1 MAKIENTLKRKTYF
15 REIIDRFLIV
25 CEGEKTEPNYFRKFP
40 INKDI
45 VEIKVEGAGYVTDSL
60 VAKAIE
66 LKEKA
71 IQEKRPYNQVWCVF
85 DKDSNPSHN
94 FNRAI
99 QLAKNNNIKIAYS
112 NEAFEL
118 WYLLHFEYLQSAL
131 PRNRYIDK
139 LSILLGHA
147 YQKNSIIMYDE
158 LRNKQKKARLFADKL
173 LQSYPIFNPANNN
186 PSTTVHLLV
195 KEINRFLE

>member
-1 MAKIENTLKRKTYF
+1 MGKFQGALKRKINI
-15 REIIDRFLIV
+15 REVRNRFLIV
-25 CEGEKTEPNYFRKFP
+25 CEGERTEPNYFRKFP

-45 VEIKVEGAGYVTDSL
+45 IEVKIGAAGYVTDSL
-60 VAKAIE
+60 VIKAIE

-71 IQEKRPYNQVWCVF
+71 TQEKRPYNQIWCVF
-85 DKDSNPSHN
+85 DRDSNPAQN

-99 QLAKNNNIKIAYS
+99 QLAKNNNIYIAYS

-131 PRNRYIDK
+131 SRERYIEK
-139 LSILLGHA
+139 LKVSLGHV
-147 YQKNSIIMYDE
+147 YNKNSTTMYEE
-158 LRNKQKKARLFADKL
+158 LKDKQMKAISFADKL
-173 LQSYPIFNPANNN
+173 LQSYRVFNPESNN

-195 KEINRFLE
+195 REIMKFL